1 MRLNTRIKE
10 YIYIHTH
17 TVYVEGRPQN
27 VNLYRCVGIHNM
39 ENSLG
44 NRICVTILIVFKKTG
59 LRIYQYKKINNNVK
73 KVKSIEVMYTHIR
86 A

>member
-1 MRLNTRIKE
+1 
-10 YIYIHTH
+10 
-17 TVYVEGRPQN
+17 
-27 VNLYRCVGIHNM
+27 M

-44 NRICVTILIVFKKTG
+44 NRICVTMLIVFKKTG